1 MQVLFMQMSKVNG
14 LKFRSLVKMAHNSL
28 IREPI
33 VSLWAYQ
40 TSPSV
45 SL

>member
-1 MQVLFMQMSKVNG
+1 MHLFLPTG
-14 LKFRSLVKMAHNSL
+14 LMFGIHSIAHNSL

-33 VSLWAYQ
+33 VSLWSYQ